1 MIHRIF
7 VKMYSNLRMVS
18 CLLIGVILAVGMM
31 SSIPVYT
38 DGVLQRMLIKDME
51 SFQSTNNVFS
61 GTYNFNM
68 KFIDLKKADA
78 IKKFQQTNNKI
89 TKELYPQININSIVN
104 NCRVM
109 DELLGAVDETLMG
122 PNSSPKS
129 ITVEA
134 ISEFEQHINVIQ
146 GKMYSKQKENE
157 IYEAV
162 VSEKTIKEKNLLV
175 GRTYIMKNTYD
186 DSITDYLKVK
196 IVGVYTYKNE
206 NDPYWYNGD
215 WELEDSLII
224 DYDLF
229 MNEFLNETPA
239 DLTYA
244 DWYYALD
251 YHSITVKGIPSLVDL
266 VKRQTKII
274 QGTYE
279 YMDVFPVFDILNKYV
294 ERAKVLKVSL
304 LVLQIPI
311 LLMILFYLFMVSQL
325 IVDQERNEIAVL
337 KSRGYSRLQIVKGYF
352 TQGLILSGIAVLVG
366 PFVGLLFCKFI
377 GASNGFLEFVQRK
390 KLSVFL
396 NLKAY
401 EYSLIAI
408 AFFMI
413 TMLVPAILATR
424 NTIVN
429 HKRQSTRK
437 GNSTLWKK
445 LYLDIALLGIS
456 IYGNYNYKSRISI
469 IKLADVKGSEI
480 PIDPVLFCI
489 STLFILSMGM
499 IFLRIFPY
507 LVRLVFWLGRKYW
520 GPIGY
525 TSLTNVGRAGAQDQF
540 LMLFLTLT
548 VAIGIFNANSARTI
562 NINTEQKERYKYG
575 ADMVLQPK
583 WDSNKELASTIPQEA
598 ADATG
603 SKELSMPKPVIYIEP
618 SYLPY
623 TELKGVDS
631 AAKVFRKED
640 VSTTVNGK
648 FSKSTCVLGIEPY
661 EFGKTTWFRRDLLP
675 YHINEYLNLMTKDP
689 RAFIVSSTFTKKY
702 NAKVGDPIYVN
713 WGEDNKNLEG
723 YIFAIVDF
731 WPTFNPY
738 TQEQNLESKDLI
750 VANLSYIN
758 ANMHI
763 EPYEVWLKL
772 KKDATT
778 DMVYKDITE
787 KKLDIL
793 AIQNTSQEI
802 ITKKNDAML
811 QGTNGALTMSFI
823 VTIVICT
830 IGYLIY
836 WVLALNKRTLQFG
849 VFRAMGISFKEI
861 LSMIIVEQA
870 LISGTSII
878 MGVIAGGLTSDLF
891 ISLVQIVYSAS
902 EQVIPFKV
910 VAFSGDYLK
919 LYLIVIMMLFIGV
932 IVLGRLISKIS
943 INQALRLGED

>member
-1 MIHRIF
+1 
-7 VKMYSNLRMVS
+7 MVS

-38 DGVLQRMLIKDME
+38 DGVLQRMLTKDME
-51 SFQSTNNVFS
+51 SFQSTSNVFS

-68 KFIDLKKADA
+68 KYSDLKKAEA
-78 IKKFQQTNNKI
+78 VKKFQQINDKI
-89 TKELYPQININSIVN
+89 TKEFYPKTNINSIVN
-104 NCRVM
+104 SCNVM
-109 DELLGAVDETLMG
+109 DELLGAVDETQVG
-122 PNSSPKS
+122 TNSSPKN

-134 ISEFEQHINVIQ
+134 MSGFDNHINMIQ
-146 GKMYSKQKENE
+146 GTMYSKEKVNG

-186 DSITDYLKVK
+186 DSLTDYLKVK

-206 NDPYWYNGD
+206 NDPYWNNGD
-215 WELEDSLII
+215 WEQVESFLI

-229 MNEFLNETPA
+229 MNEFLNETSA

-251 YHSITVKGIPSLVDL
+251 YHSISVKDIPSLL
-266 VKRQTKII
+266 NTIKKQTKII
-274 QGTYE
+274 KGTYE
-279 YMDVFPVFDILNKYV
+279 YSDVLPVFDILDKYV
-294 ERAKVLKVSL
+294 ERGKVLKVTL

-352 TQGLILSGIAVLVG
+352 MQGLILSGIAVLVG
-366 PFVGLLFCKFI
+366 PLIGLLLCKFI

-390 KLSVFL
+390 KLPVFL

-408 AFFMI
+408 VFFMI

-424 NTIVN
+424 NNIVN
-429 HKRQSTRK
+429 HKRKSTRK

-445 LYLDIALLGIS
+445 LYLDIVLLGIS
-456 IYGNYNYKSRISI
+456 IYGYYNYKSRIGI
-469 IKLADVKGSEI
+469 IKIAAVKGSDI

-489 STLFILSMGM
+489 STLFILSLGM

-507 LVRLVFWLGRKYW
+507 LVRLVFWLGRKIW

-562 NINTEQKERYKYG
+562 NSNTEQKERYKYG

-583 WDSNKELASTIPQEA
+583 WDSNKESAATIPQEA
-598 ADATG
+598 ADAAAST
-603 SKELSMPKPVIYIEP
+603 EAPMPKSVIYIEP

-623 TELKGVDS
+623 TELNGVDS
-631 AAKVFRKED
+631 SAKVFRKDD

-661 EFGKTTWFRRDLLP
+661 EFGKTTWFRKDLLP

-689 RAFIVSSTFTKKY
+689 RAFIVSSSFKKKY
-702 NAKVGDPIYVN
+702 DAKIGDSIYVN
-713 WGEDNKNLEG
+713 WGEDNKKLEG
-723 YIFAIVDF
+723 YIFAFVDF

-738 TQEQNLESKDLI
+738 SQEQNLEAKDLI
-750 VANLSYIN
+750 VSNLSYIN

-772 KKDATT
+772 KNGATT
-778 DMVYKDITE
+778 DMVYSDIGK

-793 AIQNTSQEI
+793 AIKNTNQEI

-836 WVLALNKRTLQFG
+836 WVLSLNKRTLQFG
-849 VFRAMGISFKEI
+849 IFRAMGIGFKEI
-861 LSMIIVEQA
+861 LGMIIVEQA

-878 MGVIAGGLTSDLF
+878 MGIIAGGLTSDLF
-891 ISLVQIVYSAS
+891 ISLVQMVYSPS

-910 VAFSGDYLK
+910 VAFSEDYLK
-919 LYLIVIMMLFIGV
+919 LYSIIIMMLLIGV
-932 IVLGRLISKIS
+932 IVLGKLVSKIN